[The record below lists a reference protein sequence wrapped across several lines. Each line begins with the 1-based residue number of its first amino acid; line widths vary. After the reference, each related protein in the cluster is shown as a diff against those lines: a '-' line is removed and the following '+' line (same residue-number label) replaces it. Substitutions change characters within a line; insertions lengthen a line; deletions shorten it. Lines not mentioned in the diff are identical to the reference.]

1 MQKLNISTSSLS
13 QSERTFTY
21 VRPAAC
27 CVLPGN
33 SLTHLLFVLLFS
45 VENMTT
51 KECAQLKKDDDLKA
65 AIHDIHN
72 NHIHNIHSACRP
84 TCAVIHLLV
93 QAAFPPLR
101 NPGKGKDTRRGDEAQ
116 NHRRVSSLLMINQW
130 PWRLLTS
137 NGL

>member
-33 SLTHLLFVLLFS
+33 SLTHMLFVLLFS

-72 NHIHNIHSACRP
+72 NHIHMVHIS
-84 TCAVIHLLV
+84 IHLLV